1 MVKEIVSEIGKM
13 IAHRRNEKGISQETL
28 ADLAQ
33 IHRTYVS
40 QIERGLKCPTIYVLF
55 QISKA
60 LDIKLSEMI
69 VELEKTT
76 E

>member
-1 MVKEIVSEIGKM
+1 MEIGKI
-13 IAHRRNEKGISQETL
+13 IARHRNEKGLSQEAL

-40 QIERGLKCPTIYVLF
+40 QIERGLKYPTIYVLV

-60 LDIKLSEMI
+60 LGVKLSEI
-69 VELEKTT
+69 IIELEKKLK
-76 E
+76 

>member
-1 MVKEIVSEIGKM
+1 MEKVAIEIGKI
-13 IAHRRNEKGISQETL
+13 IARYRNEKGLSQETL

-40 QIERGLKCPTIYVLF
+40 QIERGLKYPTIYVLV

-60 LDIKLSEMI
+60 LDVKLSELI
-69 VELEKTT
+69 IELEKKIK
-76 E
+76 

>member
-1 MVKEIVSEIGKM
+1 VKEIATEIGKM
-13 IAHRRNEKGISQETL
+13 IAHHRNEKGISQEVL

-40 QIERGLKCPTIYVLF
+40 QIERGLKCPTIYVLL

-69 VELEKTT
+69 VELEKR
-76 E
+76 

>member
-1 MVKEIVSEIGKM
+1 MNKIAQEIGKI
-13 IAHRRNEKGISQETL
+13 IASHRNEKGLSQEAL

-40 QIERGLKCPTIYVLF
+40 QIERGLKYPTIYVLI

-60 LDIKLSEMI
+60 LEVPLSQLVI
-69 VELEKTT
+69 ELEKKIK
-76 E
+76 

>member
-1 MVKEIVSEIGKM
+1 MKEIVTEIGKL
-13 IAHRRNEKGISQETL
+13 IANQRNEKGISQETL

-69 VELEKTT
+69 VELEKTI

>member
-1 MVKEIVSEIGKM
+1 MEKVAIEIGKI
-13 IAHRRNEKGISQETL
+13 IARHRNEKGLSQETL

-40 QIERGLKCPTIYVLF
+40 QIERGLKYPTIYVLV

-60 LDIKLSEMI
+60 LDVKLSEI
-69 VELEKTT
+69 IIELEKKIK
-76 E
+76 

>member
-1 MVKEIVSEIGKM
+1 MKEIVTEIGKL
-13 IAHRRNEKGISQETL
+13 IANQRNEKGISQETL

-60 LDIKLSEMI
+60 LDMKLSEMI
-69 VELEKTT
+69 VELEKTI

>member
-1 MVKEIVSEIGKM
+1 MKETVTEIGKI
-13 IAHRRNEKGISQETL
+13 IAHYRNEKGISQEAL

-40 QIERGLKCPTIYVLF
+40 QIERGLKCPTIYVLL

-60 LDIKLSEMI
+60 LEIKLSEMI
-69 VELEKTT
+69 ADLEKTI